1 MLFTKKVL
9 KIAQVSVALLFAG
22 IVVSDVSVS
31 ASEVKNE
38 NIIQKDQSSD
48 FSISDSGELVLYTGT
63 AEKVVIPKD
72 VKKIACGAF
81 CGHSE
86 IKEISFSK
94 KISCI
99 DDYAF
104 YGCSGIKE
112 AILPESLKT
121 IGRLAFGNCENMEKI
136 YIGVSTSEIM
146 ELSMCGC
153 HSLKNIEI
161 NPKNKHF
168 KSINGMMCTKDGTAL
183 ITCPLDIEGK
193 IQIPDTVVT
202 IKECAFYDCKKI
214 EEVYAGNN
222 LKYVDEAAFYG
233 CENLRKVEFGNS
245 VKKIRA
251 YAFTDCASLEKFDI
265 KENLASIGN
274 SAFSG
279 CKNLKTISILSD
291 DVNLGHKIFE
301 NCSNLT
307 ISARLGSSAESY
319 AAKHNINFKNI

>member
-22 IVVSDVSVS
+22 ITVSDVSVS

-38 NIIQKDQSSD
+38 NVIQKDQSSD
-48 FSISDSGELVLYTGT
+48 FSISDAGELVLYTGT

-94 KISCI
+94 NITCI

-112 AILPESLKT
+112 VILPDALKV
-121 IGRLAFGNCENMEKI
+121 IGRLAFGDCENLEKI

-146 ELSMCGC
+146 EFFTFGC
-153 HSLKNIEI
+153 HSLKSIDI

-168 KSINGMMCTKDGTAL
+168 KSINGMLCTKDGTAL
-183 ITCPLDIEGK
+183 IACPLDIEGK

-202 IKECAFYDCKKI
+202 IKECSFYECKKI
-214 EEVYAGNN
+214 EEVYAGDN
-222 LKYVDEAAFYG
+222 LKYIDEAAFYG

-251 YAFTDCASLEKFDI
+251 YAFSNCLSLEKFDI
-265 KENLASIGN
+265 KENLTAIGN
-274 SAFSG
+274 NAFCG
-279 CKNLKTISILSD
+279 CKNLKAISILSND
-291 DVNLGHKIFE
+291 INFGHKVFE
-301 NCSNLT
+301 DCPDLT
-307 ISARLGSSAESY
+307 ITAHPGGSVATY
-319 AAKHNINFKNI
+319 ALKHNIDFQNL